1 MTTPEQRV
9 KKLESDL
16 ARLKHPTSAG
26 SLVAALAR
34 KHADDIFVVEC
45 KDGPTQTGT
54 HRRLDAWVL
63 KKTWSPITMIGYE
76 VKVSRSDW
84 LSDKK
89 LIAYLP
95 LCHYLYMVAPK
106 DLIALDE
113 LPSGVGLLEP
123 VGDGARLATRRKAT
137 WRDIELPTNLL
148 VYVLMCRVT
157 ITREQ
162 QQNAAWRLDQ
172 LKHWVDGKVERREL
186 SYAVNKK
193 IREKFIEQEHRFQL
207 LEQRTAAVEQ
217 VKQRIIELGFDPDKP
232 FSLWQVSERIK
243 ELAGAVDQSLI
254 TALETTERA
263 LADARERLLVI
274 YHKS

>member
-9 KKLESDL
+9 KKLESEL
-16 ARLKHPTSAG
+16 ARMKHPVSAE
-26 SLVAALAR
+26 SLCAALAR
-34 KHADDIFVVEC
+34 KHADDIFVSEC

-76 VKVSRSDW
+76 IKVSRSDW

-123 VGDGARLATRRKAT
+123 VGDGTRLATRRKAI
-137 WRDIELPTNLL
+137 WRDIKLPAKLL

-172 LKHWVDGKVERREL
+172 LKQWVEGKTERREL

-193 IREKFIEQEHRFQL
+193 IRDKFTDQENRLQL

-217 VKQRIIELGFDPDKP
+217 VKQRITELGFDPDQP
-232 FSLWQVSERIK
+232 FNLWRVTERLK
-243 ELAGAVDQSLI
+243 ELAGAVDTSTI
-254 TALETTERA
+254 TALETAERA
-263 LADARERLLVI
+263 LVNVRERLLVI
-274 YHKS
+274 CHKS